1 MVMFCGGR
9 GATTITQALIRQT
22 NAKITLIINCYD
34 NGLSTGR
41 IRNYLD
47 GILGPSDFRKN
58 LSTVLSTIEQNEVS
72 NFLEHRIESFDSQ
85 TLDLLDLVIRDSK
98 LDLNLI
104 SATQWQHISTALHQF
119 RSYELERLKKF
130 DYSDCAIGN
139 LIIAGQYLKN
149 LNNINN
155 TFQNISK
162 TFLGTN
168 SRFEIINATDGT
180 NLYLCG
186 KSTDNRWI
194 LSEEEIVENPD
205 RLRISEVFLTAKQLK
220 DHSKIDDTTWVYP
233 SLNPEAQIA
242 IQNANI
248 IIYGPG
254 TPTSSLYPTYLTKDL
269 GKIIAAN
276 QDALKLFISNILPDK
291 DDPFG
296 NLESR
301 IEGTISHLTRN
312 EKIDKHDL
320 INLIFCSENEKKL
333 ISNLNFN
340 QNSIKIIND
349 QWVSS
354 DGRHLG
360 PAIINQLD
368 NIVVPKFKLRA
379 GFISI
384 VIPILEFREDLH
396 LLIMNLAN
404 ELKDLNCGSE
414 IILVS
419 KLKINEF
426 QKEHFKSDYSEI
438 RFISFKNNAR
448 KSELCTYGIQHS
460 KGDLIGLFD
469 VSQGFS
475 VSSLMKCLRFNII
488 NHESATIAI
497 RVSKTRN
504 LRHQIR
510 NSYNNQKLLGYL
522 SYWGGIL
529 ISTLVLLKFHR
540 FFIDPLSSLKVFNK
554 KDVHNLQFKGKGM
567 DFELELIKE
576 LTKRNVTIVEIPV
589 DFNPSNPKRD
599 FKFTIVNGF
608 IAIRY
613 LLFIRKTN

>member
-1 MVMFCGGR
+1 MFCGGR

-41 IRNYLD
+41 IRNYLH

-58 LSTVLSTIEQNEVS
+58 LSTVLSAIEQNEVS

-85 TLDLLDLVIRDSK
+85 TLDLLNLVIKDSK

-119 RSYELERLKKF
+119 RLYELEKLEKF

-149 LNNINN
+149 LNDINY
-155 TFQNISK
+155 TFQTISK

-194 LSEEEIVENPD
+194 LSEEEIVENSD
-205 RLRISEVFLTAKQLK
+205 KLSISEVFLTAKQLK
-220 DHSKIDDTTWVYP
+220 VHSKIDDTTWISP
-233 SLNPEAQIA
+233 NLNPEAQIA
-242 IQNANI
+242 IQNADI

-254 TPTSSLYPTYLTKDL
+254 TPTSSLYPTYLTRNL
-269 GKIIAAN
+269 GKTIAAN

-301 IEGTISHLTRN
+301 IKGTISHLTRN

-320 INLIFCSENEKKL
+320 INLIFCSENEKNL
-333 ISNLNFN
+333 ISNLN
-340 QNSIKIIND
+340 QNSIKIITD

-368 NIVVPKFKLRA
+368 KIVVPRLKLRA

-414 IILVS
+414 ILLVS
-419 KLKINEF
+419 KLEINEF
-426 QKEHFKSDYSEI
+426 QKEYFKSDYSEI
-438 RFISFKNNAR
+438 RFIYIKNNSR
-448 KSELCTYGIQHS
+448 KSELCASGIHHS

-475 VSSLMKCLRFNII
+475 VSSLMQCLKFNII
-488 NHESATIAI
+488 NHELATIAI

-510 NSYNNQKLLGYL
+510 NSYNNQKLLGFL

-540 FFIDPLSSLKVFNK
+540 FFVDPLSSLKVFNK
-554 KDVHNLQFKGKGM
+554 KDVHDLQFKGKGI

-589 DFNPSNPKRD
+589 DFNPYSLKRD
-599 FKFTIVNGF
+599 FKLALVNGF
-608 IAIRY
+608 IAIKY
-613 LLFIRKTN
+613 LLFIRKTS

>member
-1 MVMFCGGR
+1 MFCGGR

-41 IRNYLD
+41 IRNYLH

-58 LSTVLSTIEQNEVS
+58 LSTVLSAIEQNEVS

-85 TLDLLDLVIRDSK
+85 TLDLLNLVIKDSK

-119 RSYELERLKKF
+119 RLYELEKLEKF

-149 LNNINN
+149 LNDINH

-186 KSTDNRWI
+186 KSTDNKWI
-194 LSEEEIVENPD
+194 LSEEEIVENPGK
-205 RLRISEVFLTAKQLK
+205 LRISEVFLTAKQLK
-220 DHSKIDDTTWVYP
+220 VHSKIDDTTWISP
-233 SLNPEAQIA
+233 NLNPEAQIA
-242 IQNANI
+242 IQNADI

-254 TPTSSLYPTYLTKDL
+254 TPTSSLYPTYLTRNL

-276 QDALKLFISNILPDK
+276 QNALKLFISNILPDK

-320 INLIFCSENEKKL
+320 INLIFCSKNEKNL
-333 ISNLNFN
+333 ISNLN
-340 QNSIKIIND
+340 QNSIEIITD

-368 NIVVPKFKLRA
+368 KIVVPRFKLRA

-404 ELKDLNCGSE
+404 ELKGLNCGSE
-414 IILVS
+414 ILLVS
-419 KLKINEF
+419 RLEINEF
-426 QKEHFKSDYSEI
+426 QKEYFKSDYSEI
-438 RFISFKNNAR
+438 RFICIKNNSR
-448 KSELCTYGIQHS
+448 KSELCASGIHHS

-475 VSSLMKCLRFNII
+475 VSSLMQCLKFNII
-488 NHESATIAI
+488 NHELATIAI

-554 KDVHNLQFKGKGM
+554 KDVYNLKFKGKGM

-589 DFNPSNPKRD
+589 EFNPNSLKRD
-599 FKFTIVNGF
+599 FKLALVNGF
-608 IAIRY
+608 IAIKY
-613 LLFIRKTN
+613 LLFIRKTS